1 MKQTLVLAVLSF
13 LVSAASG
20 TWFAANLAP
29 PRAAVVDRPRD
40 STGAA
45 GPAKR
50 APAARNG
57 EVVMTGAD
65 TAKAPIPPPPPPPVG
80 PAKADTAGDGNRAKA
95 VSKILAAM
103 KPKAAA
109 DIVARLTD
117 DEVERI
123 VRQLNPKQVAALLAA
138 LPEERAALLSRRLL
152 EPKTGRQGGT

>member
-20 TWFAANLAP
+20 TWFATNVAP

-40 STGAA
+40 WTGAA
-45 GPAKR
+45 DPPKR
-50 APAARNG
+50 APAARRG

-65 TAKAPIPPPPPPPVG
+65 TVKAPTPPPPPPPVS
-80 PAKADTAGDGNRAKA
+80 PPNADTAGDGSRAKA

-109 DIVARLTD
+109 DIAARLTD
-117 DEVERI
+117 EEVERI

-152 EPKTGRQGGT
+152 EPKTGRQRGT